1 MSFATDPFI
10 GAKLGSYEILE
21 AIGEGGMARIYKG
34 FHAELNRYTAIKVV
48 NWGLQEDP
56 EFTERFR
63 REAQAIA
70 ILRHPNIVQI
80 FDFGKHQSG
89 YFMVMEFIDGS
100 DLQVQL
106 GNYRDRQE
114 LLPKDK
120 VIRVIRDV
128 AAALDYAHSRGVI
141 HRDVKPSN
149 IMITR
154 EGQPILTDFG
164 LVMLPTHKSQATIGN
179 TFGTPHYVAPEQAI
193 SSAAAVAASDIY
205 SLGVIL
211 YEMTTGQ
218 LPFDDDSPLSVA
230 LKHISD
236 PPPAPT
242 SINPNLPAD
251 VEDVVLQA
259 LSKDPTDRF
268 ATAGD
273 MASALEMSWS
283 NKGVAGRDRRAP
295 AMLPAGVPPAAAVP
309 SITLP
314 TAAAVAPV
322 AIAEPSTP
330 EQTRSQS
337 KTSTLLPT
345 WWPVAAG
352 AVAVVL
358 VGSWGFFSFFN
369 ASSAQPAPTATT
381 AAVVFATEEDAASFP
396 AVVPTDTPTSEP
408 STSTPEP
415 PTSTPIEMLTATL
428 PPTDSPVPTDTP
440 LPTDTLTPTTV
451 PTSTPT
457 DTPTPEPTPTTP
469 PTDTPIPPTNTPAP
483 LPAPTDTV
491 IANGPLSLEQL
502 KGKILFKTDRAG
514 YVQIYRMEADG
525 SNQLPLDSASLYAQ
539 LEADLPFSANKQEK
553 MVVRGEGQLDLWRAN
568 LITSQELRVT
578 STGKPEYDAAWSP
591 VDNRITYV
599 SEETGNGDIYML
611 NLDGSAVER
620 LTVNTDN
627 FDKHPTWSPDGTK
640 IAFWSDMGYTKTR
653 QIWVIDLSTRV
664 TRSLSDNPFNDWDP
678 VWVR

>member
-1 MSFATDPFI
+1 MSLGTDPFI

-34 FHAELNRYTAIKVV
+34 FHPELNRYTAIKVV

-80 FDFGKHQSG
+80 FDFGKHTSG

-106 GNYRDRQE
+106 REYRDRQE
-114 LLPKDK
+114 LLPKDR

-211 YEMTTGQ
+211 YEMITGQ

-242 SINPNLPAD
+242 SVNPNLPAD

-259 LSKDPTDRF
+259 LSKDPADRF

-283 NKGVAGRDRRAP
+283 SKGAAGRDRKAP
-295 AMLPAGVPPAAAVP
+295 TMLPAGVPPAAVVP

-322 AIAEPSTP
+322 AIAAESSAS
-330 EQTRSQS
+330 EQARPRSR
-337 KTSTLLPT
+337 TSLLPG
-345 WWPVAAG
+345 WWPVAVG
-352 AVAVVL
+352 GVAVVL
-358 VGSWGFFSFFN
+358 MGSWGFFSFFN
-369 ASSAQPAPTATT
+369 ASSAQPAPTPTEV
-381 AAVVFATEEDAASFP
+381 AVVFATEETEADSFP
-396 AVVPTDTPTSEP
+396 AVVPTDTPTPELP
-408 STSTPEP
+408 TLTPTP
-415 PTSTPIEMLTATL
+415 PPTATL
-428 PPTDSPVPTDTP
+428 APTNSPFPTDTP
-440 LPTDTLTPTTV
+440 LPTATPTLEPTVTSTPSPTATPTLEPTATLTP
-451 PTSTPT
+451 
-457 DTPTPEPTPTTP
+457 
-469 PTDTPIPPTNTPAP
+469 IPTNTLAP
-483 LPAPTDTV
+483 LPTATTIV
-491 IANGPLSLEQL
+491 TTNGPLTLEQL
-502 KGKILFKTDRAG
+502 RGKILFKTDRAG
-514 YVQIYRMEADG
+514 FVQIYRMDADG
-525 SNQLPLDSASLYAQ
+525 SNQLPFDNASLYAQ

-568 LITSQELRVT
+568 LTTSQELRVT

-591 VDNRITYV
+591 VDNRIAYV
-599 SEETGNGDIYML
+599 SEETGNGDIYLL

-627 FDKHPTWSPDGTK
+627 FDKHPTWSPDGAK
-640 IAFWSDMGYTKTR
+640 IAFWSDMGFNKTR
-653 QIWVIDLSTRV
+653 QIWVIDLPTR
-664 TRSLSDNPFNDWDP
+664 TLRSLSDNPYNDWDP